1 MRRTRLFLAACAVVL
16 ATTGQAQVTYMR
28 TNNYFLNRF
37 TDIGFES
44 YDWRYE
50 PLKTDLERGRL
61 KGNVVRVVTTIKD
74 KSGNQYGDSFSDTT
88 LYNAQGNILRVSAP
102 KVDAYNP
109 KQKFRPDTWEFEYD
123 AKGRLKQYTWWTESA
138 GMYGTNLQK
147 HIHTMEQ
154 DARGNFTREIYRAYS
169 LENGQWR
176 EFGGVDLG
184 NVVWSCGYDANGTLT
199 SGTLRTDDGKATYQ
213 NGQLVSLKMKDLD
226 KPMTY
231 TYDANGQMTGMKVYV
246 YDAYDDDEWYTEKIL
261 TFSYNQQ
268 GDIAKVERVEWDD
281 TKTWVH
287 KKRNE
292 QTTYTFTYT
301 YDAKGNWTKAVV
313 AMRTNIGGKISNL
326 PAAITVTRAIS
337 YGHADK
343 PTAAT
348 PPDPSSSMEPTETT
362 IRPTEAM
369 NSTFIAAETSD
380 ENKVYEVVEEMP
392 QFPGGKDEMNSF
404 FSRNMKYPPMAE
416 ENGIAGTVK
425 VQFVVEKDG
434 NISDVKVVR
443 SPDPSLEKEA
453 LRLVK
458 LMPKWTP
465 GRQGGKPIRVR
476 YTVPVRFQL
485 R

>member
-1 MRRTRLFLAACAVVL
+1 
-16 ATTGQAQVTYMR
+16 
-28 TNNYFLNRF
+28 
-37 TDIGFES
+37 
-44 YDWRYE
+44 
-50 PLKTDLERGRL
+50 
-61 KGNVVRVVTTIKD
+61 VVRVVTTIKD

-213 NGQLVSLKMKDLD
+213 NGQMVSLKMTGLD
-226 KPMTY
+226 KPTTY
-231 TYDANGQMTGMKVYV
+231 TYDSNGQMTGMKTFV
-246 YDAYDDDEWYTEKIL
+246 YDSFDDEEWYTEKVL

-268 GDIAKVERVEWDD
+268 GDIAKVEKVEWDD
-281 TKTWVH
+281 TPTWVH

-301 YDAKGNWTKAVV
+301 YDAQGNWTKAVV
-313 AMRTNIGGKISNL
+313 AMRTNARGRVKTQA
-326 PAAITVTRAIS
+326 AAITVTRVIT
-337 YGHADK
+337 YGKAVSQK
-343 PTAAT
+343 P
-348 PPDPSSSMEPTETT
+348 METT
-362 IRPTEAM
+362 SRVTTTMTPISNAVVTG
-369 NSTFIAAETSD
+369 NDNDVF
-380 ENKVYEVVEEMP
+380 EVVEVQP
-392 QFPGGKDEMNSF
+392 QFPGGTQAMYDF
-404 FSRNMKYPPMAE
+404 FSRNMRYPAAAQE
-416 ENGIAGTVK
+416 VGSAGTVH
-425 VQFVVEKDG
+425 VRFIVEKDG
-434 NISDVKVVR
+434 SITDVNVAR
-443 SPDPSLEKEA
+443 SPDPLLDKEA
-453 LRLVK
+453 
-458 LMPKWTP
+458 
-465 GRQGGKPIRVR
+465 
-476 YTVPVRFQL
+476 YTSG
-485 R
+485 